1 MQNHIWRDDFVFQFR
16 VLARVSR
23 VLVAAH
29 VPPRPAVETAFLN
42 VSDVVRNEIVSQR
55 VPLVHRTPQ
64 LAGLRV
70 DRQAY
75 TIADAG
81 RVNSHRRTVGI
92 ELQNIGTILFRRG
105 SIGVVNIR
113 HRAHRNEHMLAVGGE
128 LYVARPMSA
137 APGDIGNM
145 FRRTARFQIPILIR
159 KAHNRICVPNVDPL
173 RVRSWRIKIDSEGTI
188 QTGGIDPRLLRLT
201 LGCNSAKYLDFSSA
215 ALRHEKIAI
224 GGRSNQTWLTKP
236 TRIKLDF
243 KSRWHERPRFLRA
256 RHQLGAVARRRR
268 SEWGRQIL

>member
-16 VLARVSR
+16 MLARVSR

-42 VSDVVRNEIVSQR
+42 VGDVVWNEIVSQR
-55 VPLVHRTPQ
+55 IPLVHRTPQ
-64 LAGLRV
+64 LTGLRV

-75 TIADAG
+75 TIADAVG
-81 RVNSHRRTVGI
+81 VNSHRRTVGI
-92 ELQNIGTILFRRG
+92 ELQNIRTILFRRRG
-105 SIGVVNIR
+105 IGVVNIR

-128 LYVARPMSA
+128 LYVARPMPA

-173 RVRSWRIKIDSEGTI
+173 RVRSWRIKIDSERAV
-188 QTGGIDPRLLRLT
+188 QTARKYLRLLRFA
-201 LGCNSAKYLDFSSA
+201 LGCNSTEYPDLPWAAGRLDWWSQLRPQRAARAANPAWNRPELEDKRQFAIFPSA
-215 ALRHEKIAI
+215 AVA
-224 GGRSNQTWLTKP
+224 
-236 TRIKLDF
+236 
-243 KSRWHERPRFLRA
+243 PRKACRC
-256 RHQLGAVARRRR
+256 
-268 SEWGRQIL
+268 